1 MITMGLLKPI
11 GLNGRSF
18 GMLGQAEKT
27 TSPVYDPTTQGFIGQ
42 TPYTK
47 MAATTL
53 LGGKPQYLLVSMWAA
68 NYAAAA

>member
-1 MITMGLLKPI
+1 MGLLKPT

-27 TSPVYDPTTQGFIGQ
+27 TTPTAYDPTQQGFIGQ

-47 MAATTL
+47 MAATTA
-53 LGGKPQYLLVSMWAA
+53 LGGKP
-68 NYAAAA
+68 